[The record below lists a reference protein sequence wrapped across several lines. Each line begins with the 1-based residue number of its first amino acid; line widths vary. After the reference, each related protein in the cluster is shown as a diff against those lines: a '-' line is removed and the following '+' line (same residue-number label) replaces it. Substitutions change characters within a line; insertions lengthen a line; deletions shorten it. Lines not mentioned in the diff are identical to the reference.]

1 MDTENSDWNA
11 DLLSSVNVEG
21 DVAYGWVQI
30 MAVSKAEA
38 SDVYAA
44 MSGPPWWETR
54 ELVFPLSLLI
64 RGHTLK
70 MTCVTGEIFVRSE
83 KEIKKVSSENLK
95 QVNKSVKT
103 VCVFFFLIK
112 SETKYIY
119 KYMC

>member
-83 KEIKKVSSENLK
+83 KEIKSVQREFETSEQICKNGL
-95 QVNKSVKT
+95 
-103 VCVFFFLIK
+103 CVFL
-112 SETKYIY
+112 SN
-119 KYMC
+119 